1 MPVSRPVLLL
11 LCLQWGSSAGFLAP
25 GYGHATCAAPHCR
38 QPAVVAQYRGRGGG
52 GRGRGRGGRGRGR
65 GRGPFQQEQP
75 QINENI
81 GDFAE
86 VRVLVDVPGESD
98 ELVRTCPEEQTN
110 RNRDHSGFPYTD
122 LFPWT
127 LYVVGLRRGLRW
139 LSCLLARRPVT
150 C

>member
-25 GYGHATCAAPHCR
+25 GYGHATCATQHCR

-52 GRGRGRGGRGRGR
+52 GRGRGGRGRGGRGRGR
-65 GRGPFQQEQP
+65 GPMQQEQP
-75 QINENI
+75 LINENI

-98 ELVRTCPEEQTN
+98 ELVRTPQIGTVITPL
-110 RNRDHSGFPYTD
+110 RFP
-122 LFPWT
+122 LHGPVPLVPVFSRA
-127 LYVVGLRRGLRW
+127 LRSGLRR
-139 LSCLLARRPVT
+139 LSYPLAGVSMT
-150 C
+150 